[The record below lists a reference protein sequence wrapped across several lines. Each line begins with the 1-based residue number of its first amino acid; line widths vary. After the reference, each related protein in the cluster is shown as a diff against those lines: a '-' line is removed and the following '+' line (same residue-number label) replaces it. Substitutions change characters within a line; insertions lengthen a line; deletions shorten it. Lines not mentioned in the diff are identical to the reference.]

1 MEWNQLGIN
10 HVNGEL
16 YGYHI
21 VNKHLAMKDT
31 NIINMQFKYK
41 NVIFLWNRVKVS
53 KKLKKI
59 IILMLRNLD
68 AILEI
73 QHNIMYLSV
82 DIRRN
87 FR

>member
-10 HVNGEL
+10 HVYGEL

-82 DIRRN
+82 DITRN